1 MIHKPCPTPLRPNAA
16 VHTLLDYGRG
26 YLTLNINIHFLK
38 PVYQSSREVMAEG
51 KVVSKGRQIATAEG
65 RIFGIDDTLFAT
77 GTATCMLF
85 GAPLQDGPSSK

>member
-1 MIHKPCPTPLRPNAA
+1 MIHKSCPTPLRLNAA
-16 VHTLLDYGRG
+16 VHTLLDAGRG

-38 PVYQSSREVMAEG
+38 PVYQSTGKVMAER

-65 RIFGIDDTLFAT
+65 LIFGIDDTLLAT